1 MLYRYPAS
9 LCAAS
14 RISVQQTSGQRVQAD
29 LILADFGCARALKR
43 TAEGAWGS
51 LPDDDGG
58 TLAFTP
64 PEAIEEHLQG
74 PHTDVW
80 SAGCVGF
87 SLLFLR
93 PPFCKQGDSDGMV
106 RLRILRG
113 VPLYQLEG
121 GGGAAGADR
130 QAGRHQDG
138 EGHAE
143 PHAASPQGKAA
154 AAAEPG
160 LDEHC
165 AACDGDHSSKRRPA
179 AQSLSVEARTF
190 FDHVLCRDYAAR
202 CTAAQAL
209 RQRWLEV
216 QSQESSVEQP
226 WAPF

>member
-1 MLYRYPAS
+1 M
-9 LCAAS
+9 
-14 RISVQQTSGQRVQAD
+14 QQTSGQHVQAD

-64 PEAIEEHLQG
+64 PEAIEDHLQG

-93 PPFCKQGDSDGMV
+93 PPFCKQGDADDMV

-113 VPLYQLEG
+113 VPLYPNQLEG
-121 GGGAAGADR
+121 GSGAAGGGG
-130 QAGRHQDG
+130 AGG
-138 EGHAE
+138 AE
-143 PHAASPQGKAA
+143 PHAASPHGKPDAA
-154 AAAEPG
+154 AGPE
-160 LDEHC
+160 LDKHST
-165 AACDGDHSSKRRPA
+165 ACGGDHFSQRRPA
-179 AQSLSVEARTF
+179 AQSLSAEARTF

-216 QSQESSVEQP
+216 QGHESSVEQP

>member
-1 MLYRYPAS
+1 M
-9 LCAAS
+9 
-14 RISVQQTSGQRVQAD
+14 QQTSGQHVQAD

-64 PEAIEEHLQG
+64 PEAIEDHLQG

-93 PPFCKQGDSDGMV
+93 PPFCKQGDTDDMV

-113 VPLYQLEG
+113 APLYHLEG

-130 QAGRHQDG
+130 QTDRRQDG
-138 EGHAE
+138 KGHAE
-143 PHAASPQGKAA
+143 PHAASPHGRPS
-154 AAAEPG
+154 AAAEPES
-160 LDEHC
+160 DEHR
-165 AACDGDHSSKRRPA
+165 AACGGDHSSKRRPA

-190 FDHVLCRDYAAR
+190 FDHVLCRDYAVR

-216 QSQESSVEQP
+216 QSQESTSVEQP